1 MIDNHVHIG
10 WFTDGYHKPLDV
22 FNSEKAAGISE
33 ISVSSTSTCAELYK
47 LVVKEM
53 KSLITVGGSNIHPI
67 LWLTPRMLKTY
78 GIRYML
84 HSKIRWEGIKRHCV
98 SHREWFYNK
107 KLTYQ
112 AINIARNLNVPVL
125 LHTGEFKEC
134 RAAVF
139 EPLIK
144 SNTDINFVLAHGR
157 PIMQTIDMLDKYS
170 NCFVDTAFMPKEH
183 IKLLLAS
190 GLEDK
195 ILFGTDAPID
205 LIYVKDLSV
214 SKYIKEKLIE
224 LRSICS
230 EEQFEKITSAH
241 IYY

>member
-10 WFTDGYHKPLDV
+10 WFSDGYHDPLDLLK
-22 FNSEKAAGISE
+22 SEKEAGISE
-33 ISVSSTSTCAELYK
+33 IAVSSTSTCAELYK

-53 KSLITVGGSNIHPI
+53 KSLIKEDGSCIHPI

-78 GIRYML
+78 GIRFML
-84 HSKIRWEGIKRHCV
+84 HSKIQWKGVKLHCV
-98 SHREWFYNK
+98 SHREWYYNQ
-107 KLTYQ
+107 KLTNK
-112 AINIARNLNVPVL
+112 AIDIARRLNVPVL

-144 SNTDINFVLAHGR
+144 SNGDITFVLAHGR
-157 PIMQTIDMLDKYS
+157 PIKQTIEILCKCT

-183 IKLLLAS
+183 IKLLLDS

-195 ILFGTDAPID
+195 IIFGTDAPIN
-205 LIYVKDLSV
+205 LIYVKGLSV
-214 SKYIKEKLIE
+214 SQYIKERLIE
-224 LRSICS
+224 LHSICS
-230 EEQFEKITSAH
+230 EKQFEKITSFH
-241 IYY
+241 VYH